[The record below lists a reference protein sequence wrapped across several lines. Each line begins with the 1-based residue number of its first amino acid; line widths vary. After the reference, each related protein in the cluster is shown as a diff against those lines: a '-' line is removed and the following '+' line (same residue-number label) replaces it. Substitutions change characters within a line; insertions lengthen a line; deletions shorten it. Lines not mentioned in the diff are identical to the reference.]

1 MKLFNSHYF
10 VKLTLAVSTM
20 ASFAVAELQQIQVQ
34 DSLNTELE
42 NIESRRGL
50 DIGGTVRSVML
61 RSAFSSKQDINA
73 YDKSPDT
80 ERSGFSQFD
89 LKLGVR
95 PWETARANVVLRM
108 AANYQD
114 FFQSL
119 KTTIS
124 VPWINMEGQMG
135 SSFYWVVGD
144 FRQQYSPLTLFSP
157 DVDILYEPE
166 IYARTRYMARDQVF
180 LSGNQRNLQGA
191 NAKFRYDLGA
201 TLGELRAEAIF
212 SRLRRYEVLDFSGAT
227 GNILPNEQNNTLGAS
242 QSSGMD
248 KLLYTGN
255 IEWLPLNK
263 NLILGF
269 TPIIIKDLASSNT
282 ITYRE
287 RLVNY
292 KPTAV
297 PEPVNPGVLGPENTQ
312 VLAGRFG
319 ADGASF
325 IGSENLIL
333 NVVGE
338 FAMSKYDYYNPSF
351 VDVLDEDGN
360 PVLDDDDNPLYEMLG
375 KKENLDGKAVLI
387 EAALGFQNKDSW
399 MVKLNAGYIMNDSAW
414 YNPLA
419 QSPSFFARRIAN
431 SDKDNNLLKY
441 GVYSPFY
448 STFDALYHFVPKYM
462 PNDIALTPGGSG
474 NYKPTDSYVIAPFQK
489 SSYNTGVYTKDELNL
504 INSYSDK
511 TLQSALPNG
520 LATANR
526 VGPVLNLT
534 AGLGQDNALE
544 VKGIFNLLQE
554 KEAAGA
560 DKAKFTEFGGG
571 GKFDVG
577 TFVWGAPLS
586 LSGSYKNSKTQL
598 GSVELLNSDFI
609 NAGFYA
615 RYFKRFGVS
624 AGFQQ
629 IKSDFQNPAL
639 QAIGW
644 HLENSKQTQWMAGL
658 DYNLGKNAWLAIN
671 YGQSFVTNTY
681 KANDPENAAGLFLPI
696 YIEMARE
703 KGIIPKTKNNLE
715 HAFQRDLLEAS
726 INVDF

>member
-10 VKLTLAVSTM
+10 VKLTLAASM
-20 ASFAVAELQQIQVQ
+20 LASFATAELQQKQVQ

-61 RSAFSSKQDINA
+61 RSAFSSEQDINA

-119 KTTIS
+119 KTTVS
-124 VPWINMEGQMG
+124 VPWINMEGQAG

-166 IYARTRYMARDQVF
+166 IYARNRYMAREQVF
-180 LSGNQRNLQGA
+180 LNGNQRNLQGA
-191 NAKFRYDLGA
+191 NAKFRHDFGGIV
-201 TLGELRAEAIF
+201 GELRAEAIF

-227 GNILPNEQNNTLGAS
+227 GNILPNEQNTLGAS

-255 IEWLPLNK
+255 VEWLPFSK

-269 TPIIIKDLASSNT
+269 TPIIVKDLKSSNT
-282 ITYRE
+282 VAYRE

-292 KPTAV
+292 VPAPV
-297 PEPVNPGVLGPENTQ
+297 PEQVNPGVLGPENVR

-319 ADGASF
+319 ADGAGF
-325 IGSENLIL
+325 IGSENLIF
-333 NVVGE
+333 NAVGE
-338 FAMSKYDYYNPSF
+338 FAISKDDYYKPYF
-351 VDVLDEDGN
+351 VDVLDESGAPALDDDGN
-360 PVLDDDDNPLYEMLG
+360 PLQETLG
-375 KKENLDGKAVLI
+375 AKENLDGKALLV

-399 MVKLNAGYIMNDSAW
+399 MVKLNAGFVKNDSAW

-431 SDKDNNLLKY
+431 SDKDNDLLKY

-462 PNDIALTPGGSG
+462 PNDKALTPGGAG
-474 NYKPTDSYVIAPFQK
+474 NYQPTDSYVIAPFQK
-489 SSYNTGVYTKDELNL
+489 SSYNTGVYTRDELAL
-504 INSYSDK
+504 INSLSDK
-511 TLQSALPNG
+511 ILQSALPNG

-544 VKGIFNLLQE
+544 IKGIFNLLQE
-554 KEAAGA
+554 RNATGA

-571 GKFDVG
+571 GKFDIG
-577 TFVWGAPLS
+577 TFIWGAPLS
-586 LSGSYKNSKTQL
+586 LSGSYKNSKAQQ
-598 GSVELLNSDFI
+598 GEVELNSDFI

-624 AGFQQ
+624 AGFQK
-629 IKSDFQNPAL
+629 IKSESENPLL
-639 QAIGW
+639 QSVGW
-644 HLENSKQTQWMAGL
+644 HLANSKQTQWMAGL

-671 YGQSFVTNTY
+671 YGQSFVKNTY
-681 KANDPENAAGLFLPI
+681 KADDPEKAAGLFLPI

-703 KGIIPKTKNNLE
+703 KGIIPKTRNNLE
-715 HAFQRDLLEAS
+715 HDFQRDLLEAS